1 MAYALYLYKDLGK
14 GLRLEILRKDWTG
27 AATEIRAMGTTPIS
41 LVGLDN
47 KGSDVLEPI
56 IKSTLNID
64 IKDLGEIDFRE
75 LFTSYATRFKVSVKQ
90 NGVQVWGGY
99 VTPDSYSQDLAFRTS
114 INIVARDN
122 LGQLDQLDFDYFNE
136 ENGWLVKISD
146 LITKAQE
153 KIEWVMDPIEWY
165 AQQNVASD
173 GTPIKDSYISTR
185 IFAKDNDSSEATTWY
200 EALETV
206 LSSIG
211 QQLRYVGNN
220 KTYIVNVADLY
231 EVGSIGGQFAFDYA
245 IGGAAGME
253 ITPSWR
259 QLTVKQDYGLIDN
272 AIDYEQD
279 EKYLEYIV
287 LEAGPSNLSL
297 YRNKFFK
304 YQSEAGTTA
313 GILEITNSN
322 SNIQSVVQYDGPVF
336 YNNFQIT
343 NAKQSGTTY
352 YNAFLFDMFRSAGC
366 LYFPLNVASGNSF
379 VLQFTVYNNVH
390 RIALRDDDEEDRT
403 LEPISTEALTSSL
416 TGDIHIYIRMAVTL
430 VVGSTVYY
438 MNGDSWSTSE
448 NVIEFDVAPSEE
460 ANDTS
465 TELTV
470 NILNVPYNGELHV
483 VMYAPL
489 VKRSDGVIDLPN
501 APAPDVSPF
510 NQSPNVVVKDFVFHT
525 LAYQDMSKAPGKFE
539 IIGVGNEDG
548 NTKEEIDISFGEI
561 PVGIGDSVTFA
572 GGLFDGSVGH
582 KALTGWHR
590 TDNKG
595 GVLHLSELVGRGF
608 THHFCAFRN
617 VNDEKTGGTVVS
629 GTVKF
634 TDTSFFSKRFTIGSD
649 TYIVNAATMDMLAGT
664 AEVELRQV
672 VPYLHQENVYEQNE
686 ISGGGNSAIGG
697 GSSTSIAWGT
707 PRRAVRLYELSE
719 ATTDEAKQSY
729 LLVDKDGNETAKKFP
744 ASKIMSL
751 ADWFG
756 WDESNN
762 AVYCKFN
769 LYSVGYVSQIGPAE
783 GGGSGGSGTMY
794 HDQLEHLDWPNQ
806 HPIEAITG
814 LQEAL
819 NGKAS
824 ADHVHS
830 WASLTDKPTTLSG
843 FGITDG
849 VDKDSFDTHVRAFDT
864 HVNSSAHLTTGQR
877 AVLAMLSVDDD
888 GNLKI
893 DGNAFTTGWLAQLG
907 AATGEGGTGGSGTM
921 YHDQLQHLDWP
932 NQHPI
937 EAITGLQ
944 AALDTKLNASSISE
958 WALQTSK
965 PSYTWAEISGKPSAF
980 TPSAHTH
987 LMNDVTGLASALA
1000 GKLDTSHASDTTLHL
1015 TAGQRAVLSMLSV
1028 DTDGNLKIDG
1038 NAFTTGWLAQLGAA
1052 TGEGGTGGG
1061 GTLYHDQLE
1070 HLDYPDQHPI
1080 AAIVGLQSALNGKAS
1095 TALVTTSAS
1104 GLMSATDKAK
1114 LDGIAAGANNYVL
1127 PIASASVLG
1136 GVRIGSRLSIAS
1148 GVLSANAQ
1156 AWSEITGKPTT
1167 LSGYGITDA
1176 MTASAINT
1184 ALAGKLGKA
1193 EKAADSALFDGYGEA
1208 KFWRKDRKTVDLG
1221 AGLANLPV
1229 ESGSYIV
1236 YSNVWTGSAFVF
1248 NAAAS
1253 NSGLAFY
1260 RPGGGNYRPQLIIG
1274 LDSTP
1279 TKWTNLG
1286 ELVVKSDLTSYLP
1299 LTSGTLTN
1307 YLTINSG
1314 TNYVGLVLKNNYS
1327 GLSNLGGIHVGGNN
1341 DLILRAYPNGG
1352 LDLGHGNDLRLRY
1365 GGNITWN
1372 GSTIWHAGN
1381 DGANSGL
1388 DADLLD
1394 GRHASEFWGHF
1405 LTTIDASAL
1414 SEDYYYP
1421 VTILV
1426 PSAIRMR
1433 ISVIVAL
1440 NSGTKPSWSTHANGF
1455 SCRFSEEVSGDG
1467 WGTISPNR
1475 LILDSTYK
1483 FADKNP
1489 IGEVWQMT
1497 NSNNE
1502 VIAVRGGGKYFFY
1515 TTRAT
1520 TITLRTT
1527 SFTSGGQ
1534 TAAPKPV
1541 SSLTPAP
1548 HKSGAGLVGLSTLY
1562 CNSIVIGGHTITW
1575 DSTNNA
1581 LKIDGNVY
1589 TTGSIT
1595 QLKS

>member
-921 YHDQLQHLDWP
+921 YHDQL
-932 NQHPI
+932 
-937 EAITGLQ
+937 
-944 AALDTKLNASSISE
+944 
-958 WALQTSK
+958 
-965 PSYTWAEISGKPSAF
+965 
-980 TPSAHTH
+980 
-987 LMNDVTGLASALA
+987 
-1000 GKLDTSHASDTTLHL
+1000 
-1015 TAGQRAVLSMLSV
+1015 
-1028 DTDGNLKIDG
+1028 
-1038 NAFTTGWLAQLGAA
+1038 
-1052 TGEGGTGGG
+1052 
-1061 GTLYHDQLE
+1061 E

-1352 LDLGHGNDLRLRY
+1352 SDLGHGTDLRLRY

-1497 NSNNE
+1497 ISNNE